1 MQYNDLLKKK
11 EIVENDKTKIVELI
25 EELDQK
31 KNEALKGAHERV
43 NKVCM
48 CVCVCVCV
56 CVCGG
61 MIRASVARSRQGY
74 TMYTRVLNGLL
85 LPSFLP
91 PGFWVHLLHSAARH
105 LRLSLSL
112 GGADSAGGAR
122 GQGGFRRSLERE
134 SSGAIRRTEVC
145 VCVCVW
151 VGR

>member
-56 CVCGG
+56 CVC
-61 MIRASVARSRQGY
+61 A
-74 TMYTRVLNGLL
+74 
-85 LPSFLP
+85 
-91 PGFWVHLLHSAARH
+91 
-105 LRLSLSL
+105 
-112 GGADSAGGAR
+112 
-122 GQGGFRRSLERE
+122 
-134 SSGAIRRTEVC
+134 EV
-145 VCVCVW
+145 
-151 VGR
+151 